1 MTSNNAQRLIANAI
15 LSVILLYPIVLDE
28 HLNKIHCRVTFP
40 KKIIIFQGNL
50 LVTLPII

>member
-1 MTSNNAQRLIANAI
+1 MPKINYERDP
-15 LSVILLYPIVLDE
+15 LSYPIVLDE
-28 HLNKIHCRVTFP
+28 HLNKIHCSVAFS